1 MVYNRIGCMEWASGI
16 IPFLRRDLVS
26 VRRMINVNEV
36 IDHDAKATFQISFPV
51 QVSSLLK
58 LPIGCSES

>member
-1 MVYNRIGCMEWASGI
+1 MGVWNHS
-16 IPFLRRDLVS
+16 FLARDLVS

-36 IDHDAKATFQISFPV
+36 IGDDAKATFQISFPV